1 MISPDLSIGEDPFL
15 IMLTPSVAILCF
27 ARIRANPKINLPDS
41 AARMVISVG
50 AGRAVAGCA
59 GWRCGAPV
67 GERFPPAPSPL
78 PVSEPVRG
86 RGEPTARAFWRI
98 GLRVAR

>member
-41 AARMVISVG
+41 AARMVISVELDGPWLAAPDG
-50 AGRAVAGCA
+50 AA
-59 GWRCGAPV
+59 
-67 GERFPPAPSPL
+67 
-78 PVSEPVRG
+78 
-86 RGEPTARAFWRI
+86 ARR
-98 GLRVAR
+98 